1 MNQALR
7 EAVRELK
14 LDPARPVRVYV
25 EGLVIELRAIQSF
38 GGGVV
43 TSPWALEAVHT
54 GDPDGLRRLGRL
66 MASARALTA
75 SRRGAN
81 A

>member
-25 EGLVIELRAIQSF
+25 EGLVIELRAIRSE
-38 GGGVV
+38 GGCVV
-43 TSPWALEAVHT
+43 ASPWALES
-54 GDPDGLRRLGRL
+54 PDARDTEGLRRLGRL
-66 MASARALTA
+66 MASAKALTA
-75 SRRGAN
+75 GRRGAN